1 MTEKQERV
9 LALARAQGVI
19 RPSDL
24 KQVGATSSQ
33 LRGLVASGTITR
45 SARGLYRLS
54 DHEFTESH
62 SLVEAVRK
70 QSKGVVCLLSALS
83 FHEIGTQLPYQVWLA
98 VPYGT
103 RIAKSNGVPL
113 RVVVATSPGYEA
125 GIESHLIEGVDVA
138 VYSIAKTVADCFKFR
153 NKIGLDV
160 ALEALREVLR
170 ERRCNRDEL
179 RQYAKTNRVENIM
192 RPYMEAMSI

>member
-9 LALARAQGVI
+9 LALARAQGII

-24 KQVGATSSQ
+24 KQLGATNSQ
-33 LRGLVASGTITR
+33 LRGLVAAGAITR
-45 SARGLYRLS
+45 AARGLYRLS

-83 FHEIGTQLPYQVWLA
+83 FHDVGTQLPYQVWLA
-98 VPYGT
+98 IPYGT
-103 RIAKSNGVPL
+103 RIAKSDGLSL

-125 GIESHLIEGVDVA
+125 GIEWHRIEGVDVP

-170 ERRCNRDEL
+170 KRSCNRDDL
-179 RQYAKTNRVENIM
+179 RQYAKINRVENIM